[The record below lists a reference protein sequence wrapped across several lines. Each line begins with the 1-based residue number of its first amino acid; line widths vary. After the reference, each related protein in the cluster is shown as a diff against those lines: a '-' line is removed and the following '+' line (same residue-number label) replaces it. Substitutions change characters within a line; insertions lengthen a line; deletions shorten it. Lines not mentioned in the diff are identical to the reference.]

1 MRRLSDAA
9 AAVAVAVGLAA
20 CATTTWPWV
29 LSTSEVRARP
39 AARGDWIASWEESV
53 ASIAAIM
60 TRDLKLPAV
69 NASLHFHRDRDAFRA
84 ALEANG
90 YDPAFAKETADTLTA
105 VSGPGRVLIN
115 EDGLAEFG
123 WHYRVGILAH
133 ELTHTLQYE
142 YAGGTRGTSEQWLR
156 EGFAEW
162 VEVQVLSALDFTSP
176 VQARSIAL
184 SQVNGGGV
192 PAALSDMVTFPDWVA
207 LAQRRGQEP
216 IYAQALLAV
225 EFLIERH
232 GVQAVI
238 EYFKLFASSNDRRA
252 NFRQAFAEDL
262 ATFEEAWRVRL
273 DALMRR

>member
-1 MRRLSDAA
+1 MRRLTLAA
-9 AAVAVAVGLAA
+9 ALALFVSG

-29 LSTSEVRARP
+29 LSTSDVRVRP
-39 AARGDWIASWEESV
+39 VSRGEWIASWEESV

-60 TRDLKLPAV
+60 TRDLDLPAV

-90 YDPAFAKETADTLTA
+90 YDPAFARETAATLTA

-184 SQVNGGGV
+184 SQVNGGGK
-192 PAALSDMVTFPDWVA
+192 PAALSDMVTFPDWIA
-207 LAQRRGQEP
+207 LAQRAGQEP
-216 IYAQALLAV
+216 IYAQAMLAV
-225 EFLIERH
+225 EFLLERH
-232 GVQAVI
+232 GVAAVI
-238 EYFKLFASSNDRRA
+238 DYFKLFATSDDRLA
-252 NFRQAFAEDL
+252 NFQRAFGEDL
-262 ATFEEAWRVRL
+262 ATFDEAWRARL
-273 DALMRR
+273 DVLIRR